1 MAVAVG
7 LVLGVAAFPAGSA
20 GAAAG
25 KIAIGSTGPFTAA
38 GAPADVLRGEQAYF
52 RFVNARGGV
61 NGRQIEFELID
72 DGGDA
77 SRAATNA
84 RRLIERDGVFALFSV
99 VGSEASLSVRDVAA
113 AAHVPEV
120 FSAATARAL
129 GSGSLTTGSLATGY
143 PPSEFEVAE
152 IYAEH
157 LLAADSTHAK
167 VGVLY
172 ADGVDGQDALAGF
185 RQGLGK
191 QGFGKQGAALLVASE
206 SVGSTATD
214 VTAALQRLQ
223 ASGANTLALFVPG
236 GIVLAAYPELAAIG
250 WQPQV
255 YVGTDV
261 SGTPFPQLTSSPAAE
276 GSISALWAR
285 DPATARFAHDP
296 GAKLARQILARYGTG
311 SFNGAVVAGMAAAFS
326 LADALKDAGA
336 TPTRTSLLASIAG
349 LNEVSNPFLVPGVE
363 VHMAPGR
370 RFPVTQLV
378 LVRRQAGR
386 WVPFGGIQSAAT

>member
-1 MAVAVG
+1 V
-7 LVLGVAAFPAGSA
+7 
-20 GAAAG
+20 G
-25 KIAIGSTGPFTAA
+25 KIAIGTTGPFTA
-38 GAPADVLRGEQAYF
+38 GGLAPDVLRGAQAYF

-72 DGGDA
+72 DAGDA
-77 SRAATNA
+77 DKAAANA
-84 RRLIERDGVFALFSV
+84 RRLIGRDGVFALFSV

-113 AAHVPEV
+113 AEHIPEV
-120 FSAATARAL
+120 FSAATARSL
-129 GSGSLTTGSLATGY
+129 GAGSLATGY

-152 IYAEH
+152 IYGQH
-157 LLAADSTHAK
+157 LLATDRTHAR

-172 ADGVDGQDALAGF
+172 ADNVDGQDALAGL

-191 QGFGKQGAALLVASE
+191 PGAGLLAASE
-206 SVGSTATD
+206 AVGPTATD
-214 VTAALQRLQ
+214 VTAGLRRLQ

-236 GIVLAAYPELAAIG
+236 RIVLAAYPELAAIG

-255 YVGTDV
+255 YVGTDAA
-261 SGTPFPQLTSSPAAE
+261 GTPFSQLTNSPAAE

-296 GAKLARQILARYGTG
+296 GAKLARQIMVRYGKG
-311 SFNGAVVAGMAAAFS
+311 QSNGGAVAGMAAAFS
-326 LADALKDAGA
+326 FVDALKGAGA
-336 TPTRTSLLASIAG
+336 TPTRTSLLESIAG

>member
-1 MAVAVG
+1 MTRLTVALAVCLA
-7 LVLGVAAFPAGSA
+7 LGVAAFPAGSSSAA
-20 GAAAG
+20 GLG

-38 GAPADVLRGEQAYF
+38 GAPPDVLRGEQAYF

-61 NGRQIEFELID
+61 NGRQIELELID

-77 SRAATNA
+77 ARAAANA
-84 RRLIERDGVFALFSV
+84 HRLIERDSVFALFSV
-99 VGSEASLSVRDVAA
+99 VGSEASLSVRDVAT

-129 GSGSLTTGSLATGY
+129 GSGSVATGY

-152 IYAEH
+152 IYAQH
-157 LLAADSTHAK
+157 LLATDRTHAK

-185 RQGLGK
+185 KQGLGK
-191 QGFGKQGAALLVASE
+191 QAALLVASE

-223 ASGANTLALFVPG
+223 ASGANTLMLFVPG
-236 GIVLAAYPELAAIG
+236 RMVLAAYPELAAIG

-255 YVGTDV
+255 YLGTDAA
-261 SGTPFPQLTSSPAAE
+261 GTPFSQLTSSPAAE
-276 GSISALWAR
+276 ASISALWAR
-285 DPATARFAHDP
+285 DPTTARFARDR
-296 GAKLARQILARYGTG
+296 GARLARQILARYGTG

-326 LADALKDAGA
+326 FVDALRNAGT
-336 TPTRTSLLASIAG
+336 TPTRTSLLASISA

-363 VHMAPGR
+363 VHMAAGR
-370 RFPVTQLV
+370 RFPLTQLV
-378 LVRRQAGR
+378 LVRRQSGR
-386 WVPFGGIQSAAT
+386 WAPFGGIQSAAT

>member
-1 MAVAVG
+1 MALAG
-7 LVLGVAAFPAGSA
+7 CLALGIAASPAGSA
-20 GAAAG
+20 GAG
-25 KIAIGSTGPFTAA
+25 TIAIGSTGPFTVA
-38 GAPADVLRGEQAYF
+38 GAPADVLRGEEAYF

-61 NGRQIEFELID
+61 NGRQIDFDLID

-77 SRAATNA
+77 AKAAANA
-84 RRLIERDGVFALFSV
+84 HRLIERDGVFALFSV

-129 GSGSLTTGSLATGY
+129 GSPSTGSLATGY

-152 IYAEH
+152 IYAQH
-157 LLAADSTHAK
+157 LLTTDRTHAK

-172 ADGVDGQDALAGF
+172 AEGVDGQDALAGF

-191 QGFGKQGAALLVASE
+191 QGGALLTASE

-236 GIVLAAYPELAAIG
+236 RLVLAAYPELAAIG

-255 YVGTDV
+255 YVGTAGT
-261 SGTPFPQLTSSPAAE
+261 GTPFSQLTSAPTAE

-285 DPATARFAHDP
+285 DPATARFARDP
-296 GAKLARQILARYGTG
+296 GARLARQILARYGTG
-311 SFNGAVVAGMAAAFS
+311 SCNGVVVAGMAAAFS
-326 LADALKDAGA
+326 FVDALKGAGA

-363 VHMAPGR
+363 VHMAAGH

>member
-1 MAVAVG
+1 VTRLTVAVAVG
-7 LVLGVAAFPAGSA
+7 LALVVVAFPAGSPGA
-20 GAAAG
+20 GAVA
-25 KIAIGSTGPFTAA
+25 KLAIGSTGPFTAA
-38 GAPADVLRGEQAYF
+38 GVPADVSRGAQAYF
-52 RFVNARGGV
+52 RYVNARGGV
-61 NGRQIEFELID
+61 NGRQIDFELID

-77 SRAATNA
+77 SRAAANA

-99 VGSEASLSVRDVAA
+99 VGSEASLAVRDVAA
-113 AAHVPEV
+113 AARVPEV
-120 FSAATARAL
+120 FSAATARSL
-129 GSGSLTTGSLATGY
+129 GAGSLATGY

-152 IYAEH
+152 IYGQH
-157 LLAADSTHAK
+157 LLATDRTHAK

-172 ADGVDGQDALAGF
+172 AGDVDGQDALAGL

-191 QGFGKQGAALLVASE
+191 AGAGLLTAAE
-206 SVGSTATD
+206 AVGPTATD
-214 VTAALQRLQ
+214 VTAGLRRLQ

-236 GIVLAAYPELAAIG
+236 RIVLAAYPELAAIG

-261 SGTPFPQLTSSPAAE
+261 AGTPFAQLTASPAAE

-296 GAKLARQILARYGTG
+296 GARLARQIMTRYGAG
-311 SFNGAVVAGMAAAFS
+311 PSNGAVVAGMAAAFS
-326 LADALKDAGA
+326 FVDALKGAGA
-336 TPTRTSLLASIAG
+336 TPTRTSLLESLAG
-349 LNEVSNPFLVPGVE
+349 LNEVSNPFLIPGVE
-363 VHMAPGR
+363 VHMAAGR